1 MSTTNIGLCLLL
13 SPFFLLQFCK
23 RPCFHDEYLPA
34 FNKPNVNLV
43 HTDGRGVERF
53 TPRGIVADGVEYVG
67 NITLVM
73 YLIIWFIREYTHTH
87 HQTISSLS
95 SLNNIF
101 TCSYIRYELDCIVFA
116 TGFKAGGSVKDTGM
130 GPGKVGYEVT
140 GRGGVTMTDKWKDGT
155 WLSNIGL
162 YTSFLP
168 PS

>member
-1 MSTTNIGLCLLL
+1 
-13 SPFFLLQFCK
+13 
-23 RPCFHDEYLPA
+23 
-34 FNKPNVNLV
+34 
-43 HTDGRGVERF
+43 
-53 TPRGIVADGVEYVG
+53 
-67 NITLVM
+67 M

-155 WLSNIGL
+155 WLTNIGL